1 MDGYVQTVTSLG
13 VYSPQNLSPEILEQV
28 LDSLKRETLK
38 MEVVKLL
45 LPVRAFPVSRAALQR
60 ISSLL
65 KFMSTRAK
73 QSDERVQTL
82 RSLNCVSLIICGL
95 CLTQK
100 SVEGMKR
107 ELFDAFISQVI
118 KTSQG
123 SIHAIL
129 EDSEIRKAVLSS
141 RTDQEF
147 LQNYIRLQNSTH
159 KSTPVR
165 PRYSLS
171 GNPSWC
177 FSGIPHEGKAQVIFR
192 GLLAR
197 AIGGQVTTFVPQEGN
212 DDGLIRVVVSF
223 DESMLQTLFG
233 WRSQESLST
242 DRFSIGCAVKSQ
254 IAAEF
259 GQDVF
264 EAAESSNLWTQD
276 TGEIETKCLK
286 VDVYPGQFMVLGLAI
301 GWTRCYE
308 FMNSL
313 YRS

>member
-147 LQNYIRLQNSTH
+147 LQI
-159 KSTPVR
+159 
-165 PRYSLS
+165 
-171 GNPSWC
+171 
-177 FSGIPHEGKAQVIFR
+177 
-192 GLLAR
+192 
-197 AIGGQVTTFVPQEGN
+197 
-212 DDGLIRVVVSF
+212 
-223 DESMLQTLFG
+223 
-233 WRSQESLST
+233 
-242 DRFSIGCAVKSQ
+242 KSQ